1 MGVAHL
7 AYTLANQIYQ
17 LQGRDLDITRSDVK
31 CAEVAG
37 VLWLPH
43 SDPLYNQ
50 CHGTSLGQHASAGLS
65 LLIEESITSRVWT
78 CIPCLKGTIEFYP
91 EGKCCVPTLAR

>member
-17 LQGRDLDITRSDVK
+17 LQGKDLDITRSDVK

-37 VLWLPH
+37 ALPH
-43 SDPLYNQ
+43 FTWSFQ
-50 CHGTSLGQHASAGLS
+50 R
-65 LLIEESITSRVWT
+65 LLTAVWT
-78 CIPCLKGTIEFYP
+78 ACHCSVMQYL
-91 EGKCCVPTLAR
+91 VPRA

>member
-17 LQGRDLDITRSDVK
+17 LQGKDLDITRSDVK

-37 VLWLPH
+37 IIH
-43 SDPLYNQ
+43 DA
-50 CHGTSLGQHASAGLS
+50 ASS
-65 LLIEESITSRVWT
+65 
-78 CIPCLKGTIEFYP
+78 
-91 EGKCCVPTLAR
+91 

>member
-17 LQGRDLDITRSDVK
+17 LQGKDLDISRSDVK

-37 VLWLPH
+37 SLPDSAQCTRIYDNIDNHATACEDLLGETVLF
-43 SDPLYNQ
+43 
-50 CHGTSLGQHASAGLS
+50 GQQTNASYLS
-65 LLIEESITSRVWT
+65 HRGCT
-78 CIPCLKGTIEFYP
+78 
-91 EGKCCVPTLAR
+91 TLRRQ